1 MMALWTY
8 VRRFTYSG
16 VAYQVDI
23 RVGLKTIDSR
33 LRRGDLELARDFTDV
48 LAVDG
53 QRNPR
58 LVHALEDGRVMEIEA
73 GYINWI
79 NTAIR
84 VSVDGQ
90 LVYESHP
97 GRTIRLPTMPTQD
110 PEKAARLQAEQ
121 AAQWGRNKYSFY
133 VDIGLGAMFFI
144 LAKLTDDLPFA
155 AITTAIAGLAVAVA
169 QRFVKVDLLGGL
181 AMFGVAMLLV
191 SAAFSYAFDDD
202 WAVKMKSTIL
212 YVMVAALM
220 FADAGFNRGR
230 YFGGRLGRYMPM
242 PIVPQRLALGMAVL
256 GVVMASVNWLVA
268 TYLSTDLWLYYTSFG
283 DFVLTVTLVFSVM
296 RYAQRKEGEV
306 E

>member
-1 MMALWTY
+1 MTLWTY
-8 VRRFTYSG
+8 VRRFTYAG

-23 RVGLKTIDSR
+23 RVGLKTIESR
-33 LRRGDLELARDFTDV
+33 LRRGELELARDFTDV
-48 LAVDG
+48 MATDG
-53 QRNPR
+53 QRNHR
-58 LVHALEDGRVMEIEA
+58 LVYPLDDGRLMEVEA
-73 GYINWI
+73 GYINWV

-84 VSVDGQ
+84 VCVDGQ
-90 LVYESHP
+90 LVHESHP
-97 GRTIRLPTMPTQD
+97 GRAIRLPTIPTQD

-155 AITTAIAGLAVAVA
+155 AITTAMAGLAVAVA

-212 YVMVAALM
+212 GVMVATLM

-230 YFGGRLGRYMPM
+230 YFGGRLARYMPM

-256 GVVMASVNWLVA
+256 GVVMAVVNWLVA

-283 DFVLTVTLVFSVM
+283 DFILTVTLVFSVM
-296 RYAQRKEGEV
+296 RYAQRREGEV
-306 E
+306 D

>member
-1 MMALWTY
+1 VKLWTY
-8 VRRFTYSG
+8 VRRFDFEGRGYR
-16 VAYQVDI
+16 VDI
-23 RVGLKTIDSR
+23 GAGLKTVESI
-33 LRRGDLELARDFTDV
+33 LRCGNVELARDFTDV
-48 LAVDG
+48 LTADG
-53 QRNPR
+53 TRNHR
-58 LVHALEDGRVMEIEA
+58 LVCRLSDGRSMEIEA

-84 VSVDGQ
+84 VTVDGN

-97 GRTIRLPTMPTQD
+97 GKDIRMPTAASKD
-110 PEKAARLQAEQ
+110 PEKAARAQAEQ
-121 AAQWGRNKYSFY
+121 LAQWNRNKYSFY
-133 VDIGLGAMFFI
+133 VDVGLGALFFI

-155 AITTAIAGLAVAVA
+155 AITTAVAGLAVAVV

-212 YVMVAALM
+212 GVLVATLM

-230 YFGGRLGRYMPM
+230 YFGGRLARYMPM

-256 GVVMASVNWLVA
+256 GVVMAGVNWLVA

-283 DFVLTVTLVFSVM
+283 DFILTVTLVFSVM
-296 RYAQRKEGEV
+296 KYAQRKEGEV

>member
-1 MMALWTY
+1 MTLWTY
-8 VRRFTYSG
+8 VRRFTYAG

-33 LRRGDLELARDFTDV
+33 LRRGELELARDFTDV
-48 LAVDG
+48 MATDG
-53 QRNPR
+53 QRNHR
-58 LVHALEDGRVMEIEA
+58 LVYPLDDGRLMEVEA
-73 GYINWI
+73 GYINWV

-84 VSVDGQ
+84 VCVDGQ
-90 LVYESHP
+90 LVHESHP
-97 GRTIRLPTMPTQD
+97 GRAIRLPTIPTQD

-155 AITTAIAGLAVAVA
+155 AITTAMAGLAVAVA

-212 YVMVAALM
+212 GVMVATLM

-230 YFGGRLGRYMPM
+230 YFGGRLARYMPM
-242 PIVPQRLALGMAVL
+242 PIVPQRLAPGMAVL
-256 GVVMASVNWLVA
+256 GVVMAVVNWLVA

-283 DFVLTVTLVFSVM
+283 DFILTVTLVFSVM
-296 RYAQRKEGEV
+296 RYAQRREGEV
-306 E
+306 D

>member
-1 MMALWTY
+1 MKLWTY
-8 VRRFTYSG
+8 VRRFDFEGT
-16 VAYQVDI
+16 AY
-23 RVGLKTIDSR
+23 RVNIGAGLKTVESI
-33 LRRGDLELARDFTDV
+33 LRCGSAELARDFTDV
-48 LAVDG
+48 LATDG
-53 QRNPR
+53 TRNHHLTHR
-58 LVHALEDGRVMEIEA
+58 LSDGRLMEIEA
-73 GYINWI
+73 GYINWV

-84 VSVDGQ
+84 VTVDGI
-90 LVYESHP
+90 LIHESHP
-97 GRTIRLPTMPTQD
+97 GKDIRMPTAGSKD

-133 VDIGLGAMFFI
+133 VDVGLGALFFI

-155 AITTAIAGLAVAVA
+155 AITTAVAGLAVAVA

-212 YVMVAALM
+212 GVMVATLM
-220 FADAGFNRGR
+220 LGDATFNRGR
-230 YFGGRLGRYMPM
+230 YFGGRLARYMPM

-256 GVVMASVNWLVA
+256 GIVMAGVNWLVA

-283 DFVLTVTLVFSVM
+283 DFVLTVTLVFAVM
-296 RYAQRKEGEV
+296 RYAQRREDETQ
-306 E
+306 

>member
-1 MMALWTY
+1 MKLWTY
-8 VRRFTYSG
+8 IRRFEFDG
-16 VAYQVDI
+16 MAFRVDI
-23 RVGLKTIDSR
+23 GAGLKTVESI
-33 LRRGDLELARDFTDV
+33 LRCGHTELARDFTDV
-48 LAVDG
+48 LATDG
-53 QRNPR
+53 TRNHYLTHR
-58 LVHALEDGRVMEIEA
+58 LSDGRLMEIEA

-84 VSVDGQ
+84 VTVDGV
-90 LVYESHP
+90 LVHESHP
-97 GRTIRLPTMPTQD
+97 GKDIRMPTAGSKD

-121 AAQWGRNKYSFY
+121 AAQWNRNKYSFY
-133 VDIGLGAMFFI
+133 VDIGLGAMFFV

-212 YVMVAALM
+212 GALVATLMFGDAAL
-220 FADAGFNRGR
+220 NRGR
-230 YFGGRLGRYMPM
+230 YFGGRLARYMPM
-242 PIVPQRLALGMAVL
+242 PVVPQRLALGMALL
-256 GVVMASVNWLVA
+256 GVIMAGVNWLVA

-283 DFVLTVTLVFSVM
+283 DFILTVTLVFGVM
-296 RYAQRKEGEV
+296 RYAQRREDET